1 MSIMTVINY
10 VNSIKHFSGDIFTL
24 QVAQLERVKS
34 CLHRQAM
41 ERKNIENEKFYR
53 KRKYYF
59 LLTFVAFCALAL
71 TNFEVVVDKNIN

>member
-1 MSIMTVINY
+1 MSIITVINY
-10 VNSIKHFSGDIFTL
+10 VNSIKHISGDIFTL

-41 ERKNIENEKFYR
+41 ERKHIENEKFYR

-59 LLTFVAFCALAL
+59 VLTFVAFCALAL
-71 TNFEVVVDKNIN
+71 TKLSLIKI